1 MRSREMSRRRH
12 HRDRAVYDEQV
23 DLSRRSAPVVAM
35 HRGSGRRNYDARGV
49 LGGAGESTA
58 ANSTATDAGAASS
71 GDHRDP
77 RPGADAAGR
86 DRAAPPNVSLQ
97 PASARARFL
106 GSRFLALD
114 SSSARDRF
122 AGCGNTV
129 RHDFTVGGGF
139 GWSCPFF
146 DSAAVGHAS
155 CSSQAVRHTRRPLL
169 ATFHCSR
176 RSATGFARS

>member
-23 DLSRRSAPVVAM
+23 ELSRRSAPVVAV
-35 HRGSGRRNYDARGV
+35 HRGSGRRNHDARGV

-77 RPGADAAGR
+77 RPGADPAGR
-86 DRAAPPNVSLQ
+86 DGAASRTVRVQS
-97 PASARARFL
+97 ASARARFPR
-106 GSRFLALD
+106 SRFLALD
-114 SSSARDRF
+114 SPSARDHF
-122 AGCGNTV
+122 AGCRNTV
-129 RHDFTVGGGF
+129 RHDFRVCSGF
-139 GWSCPFF
+139 CRSCPFF
-146 DSAAVGHAS
+146 ESAAVGHAS